1 MVRKKMSNRAQVEKI
16 LQSAQKAIAKA
27 EKSGQTV
34 PDYIKK
40 IASTPIKSRYSKRE
54 VEKFKY
60 HLDPRH
66 IAAEARKTRVLS
78 FSTNDGG
85 THELVVHA
93 TDKEFPR
100 KLGKEVYSGIKY
112 ALEHHP
118 SRDFDIELRKFL
130 SFLGYN
136 VKLIKWRSLNPN
148 NFIINTFKDIKMNDF
163 VRKFLDK
170 YDDDE
175 TSYFYA
181 GVEALVGSGRF
192 SEKEYEK
199 YIDFSKQKAMTSF
212 ADNLQITPERA
223 QTLYDFFQ
231 KSSVWATYRK
241 DFKPSDDKSVD
252 DLLDYIEEGLNSG
265 MTISDIDNIIDANKV
280 KSDTTLVRRAL
291 ENAIQNATKSN

>member
-1 MVRKKMSNRAQVEKI
+1 MVRKKISNRAQVEKI

-34 PDYIKK
+34 PDNIKK
-40 IASTPIKSRYSKRE
+40 LASTPIKSRYSKRE

-66 IAAEARKTRVLS
+66 IAAEARKTRILS
-78 FSTNDGG
+78 FSTNEGG

-100 KLGKEVYSGIKY
+100 KLGKEVYIGVKY

-136 VKLIKWRSLNPN
+136 VKLVKWRSLNPN
-148 NFIINTFKDIKMNDF
+148 NFIINTFKEIKIDDF
-163 VRKFLDK
+163 VRKFLDR

-199 YIDFSKQKAMTSF
+199 YIDFSKQKAMASF
-212 ADNLQITPERA
+212 ADNLNITPERA

-241 DFKPSDDKSVD
+241 DFKPSDDKAMD
-252 DLLDYIEEGLNSG
+252 DLLDYIESGLNSG
-265 MTISDIDNIIDANKV
+265 ITISDIDNIIDNNKI

-291 ENAIQNATKSN
+291 ENAIQNATKNV

>member
-1 MVRKKMSNRAQVEKI
+1 MGKKSMSNRAQVEKI

-34 PDYIKK
+34 PDIIKK
-40 IASTPIKSRYSKRE
+40 IASTPIKTRYSKRE

-66 IAAEARKTRVLS
+66 IAAEARKTRILS
-78 FSTNDGG
+78 FSTNEGG

-100 KLGKEVYSGIKY
+100 KLGKEVYVGVKY

-136 VKLIKWRSLNPN
+136 VKLVKWRSLNPN
-148 NFIINTFKDIKMNDF
+148 NFIINTFKDIKMDDF
-163 VRKFLDK
+163 VRNFLDK

-181 GVEALVGSGRF
+181 GVEALLGSGRF
-192 SEKEYEK
+192 SEEEYKK
-199 YIDFSKQKAMTSF
+199 YEEFAKQKAMASF
-212 ADNLQITPERA
+212 ADNLNITPERA
-223 QTLYDFFQ
+223 QTIYDFFQ

-241 DFKPSDDKSVD
+241 DFKPSDDITMD
-252 DLLDYIEEGLNSG
+252 ELLNYIEEGLNSG
-265 MTISDIDNIIDANKV
+265 MSISAIDNIIDTNKV
-280 KSDTTLVRRAL
+280 KSDTLLVRRAL